1 MTTRPSQEQAVP
13 PQADDI
19 RQNSATAVGR
29 DDKKD
34 GATTTH
40 TGGGIELDQLEEQ
53 LKVVDKDHLPS
64 PEEVIEQLNIPN
76 WRELQKK
83 LIFRLDITLLPMLW

>member
-1 MTTRPSQEQAVP
+1 MQ
-13 PQADDI
+13 
-19 RQNSATAVGR
+19 
-29 DDKKD
+29 
-34 GATTTH
+34 

-53 LKVVDKDHLPS
+53 LKVTDKDELPS
-64 PEEVIEQLNIPN
+64 PEQVIEALNIPN